1 MKARLAY
8 VNAALGILVQ
18 GPTGASSHVRALTR
32 ALSRQSTCQLFSSVN
47 VDRRGWY
54 GAPVAA
60 VTGAAAGWPSW
71 LRSFR
76 ELREVRSAP
85 GWSMHLQLATRDTAR
100 ETQFVL

>member
-1 MKARLAY
+1 MKARLAN
-8 VNAALGILVQ
+8 VNAALGIPVQ

-60 VTGAAAGWPSW
+60 VTGAAGQLSQ
-71 LRSFR
+71 SISSMR
-76 ELREVRSAP
+76 ERYTE
-85 GWSMHLQLATRDTAR
+85 HAR
-100 ETQFVL
+100 RTDYRTVVACRI